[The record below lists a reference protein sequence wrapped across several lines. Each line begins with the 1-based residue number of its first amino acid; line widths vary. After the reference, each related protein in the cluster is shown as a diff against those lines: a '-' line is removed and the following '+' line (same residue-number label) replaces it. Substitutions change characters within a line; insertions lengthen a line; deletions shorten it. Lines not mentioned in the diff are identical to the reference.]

1 MLIRVFVAS
10 FVDGL
15 KVPTFSQYLIYNYLC
30 DLCALCGETT
40 KIPMIRESA
49 TLDERPVLQA
59 SPAGAPGR
67 TRLASIDQF
76 RGLAIVLMVLANFM
90 GGVNS
95 VPAWL
100 KHAPDVGLTFIDL
113 IAPFFIFAIGLTY
126 GLSYRRRLAHEGG
139 WKTARHFTIR
149 FIILIAVGLMLSA
162 GENFFG
168 VSDSPV
174 LWGVLAAIGF
184 AGLVTLPAL
193 RFGWPARLTVG
204 LALLAGYQVLLDR
217 FWLRTVLSS
226 PHGGILGAL
235 DWSAML
241 ILGTVLADIFFD
253 ASPGRRFFPLAGTAC
268 LAMGLALAAAQI
280 VLISKNRVS
289 ASYVLVSLG
298 ASALLFYFFYWL
310 NDRWKVEIPL
320 LTSWGKNP
328 LALYLLHQLLLG
340 LYVLPGIP
348 GWYADAPAWLTL
360 LQGTALLSALSLIA
374 VFFERRGWILSL

>member
-1 MLIRVFVAS
+1 
-10 FVDGL
+10 
-15 KVPTFSQYLIYNYLC
+15 
-30 DLCALCGETT
+30 
-40 KIPMIRESA
+40 MISKPA
-49 TLDERPVLQA
+49 VLQVHPIA
-59 SPAGAPGR
+59 QANPAKA
-67 TRLASIDQF
+67 RLASIDHF

-100 KHAPDVGLTFIDL
+100 KHAPDVGLTVIDL

-126 GLSYRRRLAHEGG
+126 GLSYRRRLAREGG
-139 WKTARHFTIR
+139 WKTAKHFMIR
-149 FIILIAVGLMLSA
+149 FTVLIAIGLVFSA

-174 LWGVLAAIGF
+174 PWGVLAAIGF

-193 RFGWPARLTVG
+193 RLGPPARLLVG
-204 LALLAGYQVLLDR
+204 LALLAGYQIFLDR
-217 FWLRTVLSS
+217 FWLHAVLFS
-226 PHGGILGAL
+226 PHGGILGAF

-241 ILGTVLADIFFD
+241 ILATVLADLFFD
-253 ASPGRRFFPLAGTAC
+253 ESRGRRFFPLAGAAS
-268 LAMGLALAAAQI
+268 LALGSALAAAQI

-298 ASALLFYFFYWL
+298 ASALLFYGFYGL
-310 NDRWKVEIPL
+310 NDRWKLEIPL
-320 LTSWGKNP
+320 LASWGKNP
-328 LALYLLHQLLLG
+328 LALYLLHQILLG
-340 LYVLPGIP
+340 IVVLPGIP

-360 LQGTALLSALSLIA
+360 LQGAALLAALSLVA